1 MTDGYLDT
9 IWDRQEGA
17 PPENFEEIAEEDIH
31 EDEEE
36 KKPPPKELVT
46 DVPLKI
52 YLREIGQVPLLTR
65 EAETLIAMTIEQ
77 GKVKT
82 TGIIFMM
89 PFVRGKVLSLPDLLL
104 NNGVSIKSIITDWE
118 GVEKEEETL
127 KRFLNIIKTLKNLY
141 GRREPYI
148 KKLKKRIGEKDRKL
162 TAGKLSEIQLKI
174 TGKIKELNLKDAV
187 MSAFIEQF
195 SKFAAHSAELYRK
208 AERISKKSQNYRKL
222 RREIS
227 HVESVLGLKGAEIRK
242 AVRTINQAE
251 KQVEASKRAL
261 VEANLRLVV
270 SVAKKY
276 MDRGLT
282 LSDLIQ
288 EGNIG
293 LMRAVDK
300 FEYRRGF
307 KFSTYATWW
316 IRQAMMRALADQART
331 IRVPVHMVE
340 TINRFTKVSRELL
353 QEFGREPL
361 TEEIAEKMK
370 LPIEK
375 VRTILK
381 ISKEPISLE
390 AFVSDDEDRCLMDF
404 VVDTAVLSP
413 LDLAIRSDLQEHV
426 KKVLETLPVK
436 EAEVIKRRF
445 GIGDGSPHTLEEIG
459 DEFKLTRERI
469 RQIEMKVLRKLRHPM
484 RSKWLRSFMEKAPKK

>member
-1 MTDGYLDT
+1 
-9 IWDRQEGA
+9 
-17 PPENFEEIAEEDIH
+17 
-31 EDEEE
+31 
-36 KKPPPKELVT
+36 
-46 DVPLKI
+46 
-52 YLREIGQVPLLTR
+52 
-65 EAETLIAMTIEQ
+65 
-77 GKVKT
+77 
-82 TGIIFMM
+82 
-89 PFVRGKVLSLPDLLL
+89 
-104 NNGVSIKSIITDWE
+104 
-118 GVEKEEETL
+118 
-127 KRFLNIIKTLKNLY
+127 
-141 GRREPYI
+141 
-148 KKLKKRIGEKDRKL
+148 
-162 TAGKLSEIQLKI
+162 
-174 TGKIKELNLKDAV
+174 

-195 SKFAAHSAELYRK
+195 SKFAAQSAELYKK
-208 AERISKKSQNYRKL
+208 AERISKKSGNYRKL

-227 HVESVLGLKGAEIRK
+227 QVESALGLKGAEIRK

-251 KQVEASKRAL
+251 KQVEESKRAL

-300 FEYRRGF
+300 FEYRKGF

-340 TINRFTKVSRELL
+340 TINRFTKISRELL

-390 AFVSDDEDRCLMDF
+390 AAVSDDEDRCLMDF
-404 VVDTAVLSP
+404 VVDTTVLSP

-469 RQIEMKVLRKLRHPM
+469 RQIEMKVLRKLRHP
-484 RSKWLRSFMEKAPKK
+484 